1 MCPASQQR
9 ETAEEKLVLL
19 VLTHLRKVG
28 RPLVNNQNSALIQ
41 LSWRSGDCHLDLQ
54 AHISPKEMST
64 SPPQVIPRKP
74 SGVKVLTPLQQHR
87 PNGLPI
93 ITDAERE
100 NGTSGKSSHKKLM
113 TAERE
118 VEILNHCFDDIE
130 RFMARL
136 QQTAEARSI
145 LNQRTK
151 RSAKKSTKNDKQGD
165 LLTKKASPPSEQE
178 FVDIFQKIKY
188 SFCLLDRLKS
198 SISQPDA
205 PDLLHHIFLPLNLMV
220 KTTETL
226 AASVKSPCM
235 TRGAVSLLRE
245 HLTGEEKE
253 LWKSLGPNWTSDA
266 SQQTVSAPPYSPVFL
281 DGWQPQAN
289 DSAGRLLE
297 DPVQLQH
304 KEDAFNESVRKQSQQ
319 EHVQPASK
327 NYGEGTEKANKNGI
341 PPNGKR
347 MYHCNYDFVARNN
360 DELSVLHGE
369 ALEVLE
375 LSSDRFWKCRNSY
388 DEIGLV
394 PCNILEPLSALNNTE
409 RIHPVLRTESKRT
422 ALTPRCF
429 SYAPSSSDG
438 FRPTATNRAER
449 HQSMVL
455 PSNMTREDG
464 SRVMAMNNE
473 LLQRLA
479 KKRNSL
485 EDTEVSSTAGIPIPL
500 NYHSPSSAVKSWLSA
515 KGFSQGTVET
525 LGVLN
530 GAQLFSL
537 KNEELCSV
545 CPLEGESIYLQ
556 VLGQKSLLEDVRK
569 VSELETVAEK

>member
-1 MCPASQQR
+1 
-9 ETAEEKLVLL
+9 
-19 VLTHLRKVG
+19 
-28 RPLVNNQNSALIQ
+28 
-41 LSWRSGDCHLDLQ
+41 
-54 AHISPKEMST
+54 MST

-74 SGVKVLTPLQQHR
+74 SGVKVLTPLREQHR
-87 PNGLPI
+87 SNGLPM

-100 NGTSGKSSHKKLM
+100 NGTSGKSSCKKLM

-130 RFMARL
+130 KFMARL
-136 QQTAEARSI
+136 QQAAEARSV

-151 RSAKKSTKNDKQGD
+151 RSAKKITKNDKQD
-165 LLTKKASPPSEQE
+165 LLTKKATPPSEQE

-205 PDLLHHIFLPLNLMV
+205 PDLLHHIFLPLNLVV
-220 KTTETL
+220 KTTEGPTL

-235 TRGAVSLLRE
+235 TRGAVSLLQE

-266 SQQTVSAPPYSPVFL
+266 SQKTVSAPPYSPVFL
-281 DGWQPQAN
+281 DGWQPQAY
-289 DSAGRLLE
+289 DSAGRLLV
-297 DPVQLQH
+297 DPIQLQH
-304 KEDAFNESVRKQSQQ
+304 KEDAFNESMQKQSQP
-319 EHVQPASK
+319 EHVQPAPK
-327 NYGEGTEKANKNGI
+327 NYREGTEKANKNGI
-341 PPNGKR
+341 PPNGER

-369 ALEVLE
+369 KLEVLE
-375 LSSDRFWKCRNSY
+375 LSSERFWKCQNSY

-409 RIHPVLRTESKRT
+409 KIHPVLRTESRKT
-422 ALTPRCF
+422 ALPPRCF

-438 FRPTATNRAER
+438 FRPTATSRAER
-449 HQSMVL
+449 HQSMIL
-455 PSNMTREDG
+455 PSNMTKEDG
-464 SRVMAMNNE
+464 GRVMVMNNE

-479 KKRNSL
+479 KKRNPL
-485 EDTEVSSTAGIPIPL
+485 EEMEVPSTAGTSIPL
-500 NYHSPSSAVKSWLSA
+500 NYHSQSAEVKAWLSA
-515 KGFSQGTVET
+515 KGFSRGTVET

-545 CPLEGESIYLQ
+545 CPLEGERIYLQ
-556 VLGQKSLLEDVRK
+556 LLGQKSLLEDVRK
-569 VSELETVAEK
+569 VSELETVVEM

>member
-1 MCPASQQR
+1 
-9 ETAEEKLVLL
+9 
-19 VLTHLRKVG
+19 
-28 RPLVNNQNSALIQ
+28 
-41 LSWRSGDCHLDLQ
+41 
-54 AHISPKEMST
+54 MST

-74 SGVKVLTPLQQHR
+74 SGVKVLTPLRELHG

-93 ITDAERE
+93 ITDPKRE

-151 RSAKKSTKNDKQGD
+151 RSAKKSTKNDKQD
-165 LLTKKASPPSEQE
+165 LLTKKATPPSEQE

-220 KTTETL
+220 KTTEGPTL

-235 TRGAVSLLRE
+235 TRGAVSLLQE

-253 LWKSLGPNWTSDA
+253 LWKLLGPNWTSDA
-266 SQQTVSAPPYSPVFL
+266 LQQTVSVPPYSPVFL
-281 DGWQPQAN
+281 DGWQPQTH
-289 DSAGRLLE
+289 DSAGQLLV
-297 DPVQLQH
+297 DPIQLQH
-304 KEDAFNESVRKQSQQ
+304 EEDAFNESIQKQSQQ
-319 EHVQPASK
+319 EHVQPAPK
-327 NYGEGTEKANKNGI
+327 NYREGTEKGDKNEI
-341 PPNGKR
+341 PSNGER
-347 MYHCNYDFVARNN
+347 LYHCNYDFVARNN

-369 ALEVLE
+369 TLEVLE

-394 PCNILEPLSALNNTE
+394 PCNNLEPLSALNN
-409 RIHPVLRTESKRT
+409 RQKIHPVLRTESKKT

-429 SYAPSSSDG
+429 SYVSSRTDG
-438 FRPTATNRAER
+438 FSPTATSRAER
-449 HQSMVL
+449 AHSMIL

-464 SRVMAMNNE
+464 NRVRVMNNE

-485 EDTEVSSTAGIPIPL
+485 EEMEVSSTAGISIPL
-500 NYHSPSSAVKSWLSA
+500 NYHSASAEVKAWLSA

-537 KNEELCSV
+537 KNEELCRV
-545 CPLEGESIYLQ
+545 CPLEGERIYLQ

-569 VSELETVAEK
+569 VSELETVVEK